1 MSNKPSEIADCQND
15 FFVNKVAN
23 ILRNLPQQV
32 SDPLD
37 KLRFIMRNRTCS
49 FKLKAVHPETVEKI
63 LSNLK
68 NSKSCGLDTID
79 TYCLKLAGQHI
90 IPALTHIINLSIETQ
105 QFPTSWK
112 TAKIIPLHKKD
123 DPLNPKNYRPVA
135 ILPILSKIL
144 EKAALI
150 PIIDYI
156 FVQTIYFHK

>member
-1 MSNKPSEIADCQND
+1 MVNKPSEIADCQND

-23 ILRNLPQQV
+23 IIRNLPQQV

-37 KLRFIMRNRTCS
+37 KLKFLMRNRTCN
-49 FKLKAVHPETVEKI
+49 FKLKAVHPETVEQI

-112 TAKIIPLHKKD
+112 TAK
-123 DPLNPKNYRPVA
+123 R
-135 ILPILSKIL
+135 
-144 EKAALI
+144 
-150 PIIDYI
+150 
-156 FVQTIYFHK
+156 